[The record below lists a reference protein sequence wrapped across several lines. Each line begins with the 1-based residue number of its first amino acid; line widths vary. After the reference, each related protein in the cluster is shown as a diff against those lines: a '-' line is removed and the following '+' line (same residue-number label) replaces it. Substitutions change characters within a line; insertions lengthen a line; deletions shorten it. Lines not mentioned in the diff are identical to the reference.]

1 MIFCPLFLPKD
12 KTDQLPEHY
21 VFLIKRANNVHGM
34 KTNKLW
40 NLSLFVLTDE

>member
-1 MIFCPLFLPKD
+1 MIFCPLFLLKD

-21 VFLIKRANNVHGM
+21 VFLIKRA